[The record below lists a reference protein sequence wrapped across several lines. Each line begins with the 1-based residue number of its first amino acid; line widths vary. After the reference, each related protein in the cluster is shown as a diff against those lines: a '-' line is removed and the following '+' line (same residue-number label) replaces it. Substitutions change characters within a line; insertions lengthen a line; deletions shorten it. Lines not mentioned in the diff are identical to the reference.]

1 MEEASKFLI
10 PCCEHPRSRVLDSH
24 RAHIPRTRWGHCR
37 SLTYSFPINP
47 PFKDSGSCL
56 GFYILASRS
65 NLPATTCKGGGP
77 GSLKASLA
85 CLLLLLL
92 LLLLWTKEVQN
103 HESLVQ
109 DRKTKKLKSSGW
121 QLIRQK
127 FVTIFDPQKQNLFQ
141 QHPSIQFPFI
151 CFSSSSSSSCSPRLV
166 VVVVV
171 VPVCLSVCR
180 TD

>member
-1 MEEASKFLI
+1 L
-10 PCCEHPRSRVLDSH
+10 
-24 RAHIPRTRWGHCR
+24 
-37 SLTYSFPINP
+37 
-47 PFKDSGSCL
+47 
-56 GFYILASRS
+56 LAA
-65 NLPATTCKGGGP
+65 P
-77 GSLKASLA
+77 
-85 CLLLLLL
+85 LLLL

-109 DRKTKKLKSSGW
+109 DRKTKKVKSNGW

-127 FVTIFDPQKQNLFQ
+127 FVTVFDPQKQNLFQ

-171 VPVCLSVCR
+171 VVPVCLSVKKSCAFLSK
-180 TD
+180 TTTGDTPHPLPF

>member
-1 MEEASKFLI
+1 L
-10 PCCEHPRSRVLDSH
+10 
-24 RAHIPRTRWGHCR
+24 
-37 SLTYSFPINP
+37 
-47 PFKDSGSCL
+47 
-56 GFYILASRS
+56 LAA
-65 NLPATTCKGGGP
+65 P
-77 GSLKASLA
+77 
-85 CLLLLLL
+85 LL

-109 DRKTKKLKSSGW
+109 DRKTKKLKSNGW

-127 FVTIFDPQKQNLFQ
+127 FVTIFDLQKQNLFQ

-171 VPVCLSVCR
+171 VVPVCLSVGPTEKKLRIFVKNYNRGHTTPITILMGSCLHNGPWQLG
-180 TD
+180 TENGML